1 MSFILENNVIL
12 QEDDINTVT
21 NETNSSNATD
31 VLDLNKDQTKSDK
44 NSTSNSNNTNSV
56 PVDSTLFEEKIVNIK
71 RISKT
76 TKGGRIMRFSA
87 LVIIGD
93 KKGIVGFGMGK
104 SNEVPDAIKKAI
116 KNANNNLFT
125 IKMNKRGTVY
135 HEVIG
140 KHGASKILLK
150 PAPIGKGIVAGG
162 AARAVVEL
170 AGFQDV
176 YTKSLGSNCPINVI
190 RATINGLTKQ
200 FSPSEIAKARD
211 KSITEL

>member
-1 MSFILENNVIL
+1 MSFMLENNKSVENQVSVDEPKTTEIRTT
-12 QEDDINTVT
+12 D
-21 NETNSSNATD
+21 ETN
-31 VLDLNKDQTKSDK
+31 LIKQDQPKSDK
-44 NSTSNSNNTNSV
+44 NLANNSQSNLTPTTPALV
-56 PVDSTLFEEKIVNIK
+56 YEEKIVNIK

-76 TKGGRIMRFSA
+76 TKGGRVMRFSA

-93 KKGIVGFGMGK
+93 RKGTVGFGMGK

-125 IKMNKRGTVY
+125 IKMNKRGTVF
-135 HEVIG
+135 HEIIG

-150 PAPIGKGIVAGG
+150 PAPTGKGIVAGG
-162 AARAVVEL
+162 AVRAVVEL

-176 YTKSLGSNCPINVI
+176 YSKSLGSNSPINVI
-190 RATINGLTKQ
+190 RATVNGLTKQ

-211 KSITEL
+211 KHITEL

>member
-1 MSFILENNVIL
+1 MSLILENNDIV
-12 QEDDINTVT
+12 QEENINTVVD
-21 NETNSSNATD
+21 ETNSSSQ
-31 VLDLNKDQTKSDK
+31 VESLDSNKDQAKSDK
-44 NSTSNSNNTNSV
+44 NISNQSNMSST
-56 PVDSTLFEEKIVNIK
+56 PVVSTVFEEKIVNIK

-76 TKGGRIMRFSA
+76 TKGGRVMRFSA

-93 KKGIVGFGMGK
+93 KKGVVGFGMGK

-150 PAPIGKGIVAGG
+150 PAPVGKGIVAGG

-176 YTKSLGSNCPINVI
+176 YTKSLGSNSPINVI

-211 KSITEL
+211 KNITEL

>member
-1 MSFILENNVIL
+1 MSFMLENN
-12 QEDDINTVT
+12 ETINQDTISNEVVSNETT
-21 NETNSSNATD
+21 NE
-31 VLDLNKDQTKSDK
+31 NKDQVKVEKTT
-44 NSTSNSNNTNSV
+44 NNLATTSTI
-56 PVDSTLFEEKIVNIK
+56 STIFEEKIVNIK

-76 TKGGRIMRFSA
+76 TKGGRVMRFSA

-93 KKGIVGFGMGK
+93 KKGTVGFGMGK

-150 PAPIGKGIVAGG
+150 PAPTGKGIVAGG

-176 YTKSLGSNCPINVI
+176 YTKSLGSNSPINVI
-190 RATINGLTKQ
+190 RATINGLTQQ

-211 KSITEL
+211 KNISEL

>member
-1 MSFILENNVIL
+1 MFEKVEQNI
-12 QEDDINTVT
+12 D
-21 NETNSSNATD
+21 
-31 VLDLNKDQTKSDK
+31 DLNQEKLNSLDEETKKSEELKDQQTKS
-44 NSTSNSNNTNSV
+44 NSTIEPKLVLTN
-56 PVDSTLFEEKIVNIK
+56 FEEKIVNIK

-76 TKGGRIMRFSA
+76 TKGGRVMRFSA

-93 KKGIVGFGMGK
+93 KKGVVGFGMGK

-125 IKMNKRGTVY
+125 IKMNKKGTVY

-170 AGFQDV
+170 AGLNTSVLFLSFY
-176 YTKSLGSNCPINVI
+176 YTL
-190 RATINGLTKQ
+190 
-200 FSPSEIAKARD
+200 AKA
-211 KSITEL
+211 

>member
-1 MSFILENNVIL
+1 MKEKVEQNIDNLNQDNSNVVEVQVEEKKLEEVNP
-12 QEDDINTVT
+12 Q
-21 NETNSSNATD
+21 
-31 VLDLNKDQTKSDK
+31 LNKSALAVESKLVL
-44 NSTSNSNNTNSV
+44 TN
-56 PVDSTLFEEKIVNIK
+56 FEEKIVNIK

-76 TKGGRIMRFSA
+76 TKGGRVMRFSA

-93 KKGIVGFGMGK
+93 KKGVVGFGMGK

-125 IKMNKRGTVY
+125 IKMNKKGTVF

-170 AGFQDV
+170 AGFQDI

-190 RATINGLTKQ
+190 RATINGLMKQ
-200 FSPSEIAKARD
+200 FTPLEISKSRD
-211 KSITEL
+211 RQMNEL

>member
-1 MSFILENNVIL
+1 MSFMLEKNEAIN
-12 QEDDINTVT
+12 QETISNDTISTETT
-21 NETNSSNATD
+21 NE
-31 VLDLNKDQTKSDK
+31 NKDQIKASQTPS
-44 NSTSNSNNTNSV
+44 NLINTSTSTI
-56 PVDSTLFEEKIVNIK
+56 STVFEEKIVDIK

-76 TKGGRIMRFSA
+76 TKGGRVMRFSA

-150 PAPIGKGIVAGG
+150 PAPTGKGIVAGG

-176 YTKSLGSNCPINVI
+176 YTKSLGSNSPINII

-211 KSITEL
+211 KNISEL

>member
-1 MSFILENNVIL
+1 MKEKVEQNIDNLNQDNSNVVEVQVEEKKLEEANP
-12 QEDDINTVT
+12 Q
-21 NETNSSNATD
+21 
-31 VLDLNKDQTKSDK
+31 LNK
-44 NSTSNSNNTNSV
+44 
-56 PVDSTLFEEKIVNIK
+56 STLAVESKLVLTNFEEKIVNIK

-76 TKGGRIMRFSA
+76 TKGGRVMRFSA

-93 KKGIVGFGMGK
+93 KKGVVGFGMGK

-125 IKMNKRGTVY
+125 IKMNKKGTVF

-170 AGFQDV
+170 AGFQDI

-190 RATINGLTKQ
+190 RATINGLMKQ
-200 FSPSEIAKARD
+200 FTPLEISKSRD
-211 KSITEL
+211 RQMNEL

>member
-1 MSFILENNVIL
+1 MSFILENTDIVQN
-12 QEDDINTVT
+12 ENINTVVEESNVSNST
-21 NETNSSNATD
+21 ET
-31 VLDLNKDQTKSDK
+31 VELNKDQLKSDK
-44 NSTSNSNNTNSV
+44 NPTNFSNTNST
-56 PVDSTLFEEKIVNIK
+56 PIISTIFEEKIVNIK

-76 TKGGRIMRFSA
+76 TKGGRVMRFSA

-93 KKGIVGFGMGK
+93 KKGVVGFGMGK

-150 PAPIGKGIVAGG
+150 PAPVGKGIVAGG

-176 YTKSLGSNCPINVI
+176 YTKSLGSNSPINVI
-190 RATINGLTKQ
+190 RATINGLTQQ

-211 KSITEL
+211 KNITEL

>member
-1 MSFILENNVIL
+1 MFEKVEQNI
-12 QEDDINTVT
+12 D
-21 NETNSSNATD
+21 
-31 VLDLNKDQTKSDK
+31 DLNQEKLNSLDEEKKSEELKDQQTKS
-44 NSTSNSNNTNSV
+44 NSTIEPKLVLTN
-56 PVDSTLFEEKIVNIK
+56 FEEKIVNIK

-76 TKGGRIMRFSA
+76 TKGGRVMRFSA

-93 KKGIVGFGMGK
+93 KKGVVGFGMGK

-125 IKMNKRGTVY
+125 IKMNKKGTVY

-170 AGFQDV
+170 AGFQDI

-200 FSPSEIAKARD
+200 FSPLEISKSRD
-211 KSITEL
+211 RQINEL

>member
-1 MSFILENNVIL
+1 MSFMLENNESVEKQVSVDEPKTTEIRTT
-12 QEDDINTVT
+12 D
-21 NETNSSNATD
+21 ETN
-31 VLDLNKDQTKSDK
+31 LIKQDQPKSDK
-44 NSTSNSNNTNSV
+44 NLATSSQNNPTPTTPA
-56 PVDSTLFEEKIVNIK
+56 PVYEEKIVNIK

-76 TKGGRIMRFSA
+76 TKGGRVMRFSA

-93 KKGIVGFGMGK
+93 RKGTVGFGMGK

-125 IKMNKRGTVY
+125 IKMNKRGTVF
-135 HEVIG
+135 HEIIG

-150 PAPIGKGIVAGG
+150 PAPTGKGIVAGG
-162 AARAVVEL
+162 AVRAVVEL

-176 YTKSLGSNCPINVI
+176 YSKSLGSNSPINVI
-190 RATINGLTKQ
+190 RATVNGLTKQ

-211 KSITEL
+211 KHVTEL